1 MSQANA
7 LPEDGVREESAERER
22 GLKSRRHFYQVWT
35 VVGAIL
41 LTGVFA
47 YAMNM
52 LSVPVG
58 IIVWT
63 CIVVFCLRT
72 PVNRLEKLG
81 LNRAV
86 GTTIAYVLM
95 FVVLIGLGA
104 LMFSPVFG
112 VGDQF
117 MNLIQ
122 SVPTYVQQITDWY
135 NSVYP
140 QYEHLFQNDF
150 VSGWIDDLTKA
161 LGAWASETA
170 KVSAEG
176 LVAVGGS
183 IANSF
188 MVIGF
193 SMVVAFW
200 ILMELP
206 ALGRECRRLIGEK
219 RKEDAM
225 MLYVTFTRVMGGYI
239 KATLVQCLLI
249 GLACGIAFAII
260 GVPNYAALGGITG
273 LLNIIPVV
281 GPWLGG
287 ALAAIA
293 CVFVSPLTALIAVV
307 VTIAIQQF
315 VYTFVSPKLMSN
327 SVNVHPAL
335 VIIALLAG
343 SAIGSAMSGFMGGL
357 VGMLASIPA
366 VAVAKSVFVYY
377 FEKRTGRRIVSE
389 DGVFF
394 KGTPTEAEGMLV
406 DPLADMSS
414 SASDGGKKKVHRR
427 VLFKNNVHE
436 RSERDRVD
444 EGEKSPAEP
453 AEGIGSAR
461 GESPAQ
467 NEGSTHGKGSAQ
479 NEDD

>member
-1 MSQANA
+1 MSKASVVA
-7 LPEDGVREESAERER
+7 SSDDVCEERAEQ
-22 GLKSRRHFYQVWT
+22 RRRDKARKRCFQVWT
-35 VVGAIL
+35 IVGAIL

-47 YAMNM
+47 YAMNI

-63 CIVVFCLRT
+63 CIIVFCLRT

-81 LNRAV
+81 VNRV
-86 GTTIAYVLM
+86 IGTTIAYVLM
-95 FVVLIGLGA
+95 FVVLIGMGA
-104 LMFSPVFG
+104 LLFSPVFG
-112 VGDQF
+112 IGDQF
-117 MNLIQ
+117 MNLVQ
-122 SVPTYVQQITDWY
+122 SIPTYVQQITDWY

-140 QYEHLFQNDF
+140 QYEHLIQNDF
-150 VSGWIDDLTKA
+150 ISGWIADLSKSVGT
-161 LGAWASETA
+161 WASDTA
-170 KVSAEG
+170 KMSAEG
-176 LVAVGGS
+176 IVAVGGG

-219 RKEDAM
+219 HKDDAM
-225 MLYVTFTRVMGGYI
+225 MLYYTFTRVMGGYI
-239 KATLVQCLLI
+239 KATLLQCVLI

-293 CVFVSPLTALIAVV
+293 CVFVSPIVALVAVV

-327 SVNVHPAL
+327 SVDVHPAL

-377 FEKRTGRRIVSE
+377 FEKGTGRRIVAE

-394 KGTPTEAEGMLV
+394 KGTPTSTEGMFV

-414 SASDGGKKKVHRR
+414 PPSEKDRGRAHGVPVPKASGTKENKGGPAAGAAGKDPNPPDAEESAESD
-427 VLFKNNVHE
+427 N
-436 RSERDRVD
+436 D
-444 EGEKSPAEP
+444 
-453 AEGIGSAR
+453 
-461 GESPAQ
+461 
-467 NEGSTHGKGSAQ
+467 
-479 NEDD
+479 

>member
-1 MSQANA
+1 MSSSQSAP
-7 LPEDGVREESAERER
+7 LEDAAGEPIERER
-22 GLKSRRHFYQVWT
+22 REKARKHCCQVWT
-35 VVGAIL
+35 IVGAIL

-47 YAMNM
+47 YVLNV
-52 LSVPVG
+52 LSAPVG
-58 IIVWT
+58 VVVWT
-63 CIVVFCLRT
+63 CIIVFCLRT

-81 LNRAV
+81 LNRAI

-95 FVVLIGLGA
+95 IVVLAGLGV

-122 SVPTYVQQITDWY
+122 SIPTYVQQITDWY

-150 VSGWIDDLTKA
+150 VKDWINDLSKS

-170 KVSAEG
+170 KMSAEG
-176 LVAVGGS
+176 IVTVGGT
-183 IANSF
+183 IASSF

-200 ILMELP
+200 VLMELP
-206 ALGRECRRLIGEK
+206 ALGRECTRLIGEK
-219 RKEDAM
+219 RKEDAA
-225 MLYVTFTRVMGGYI
+225 MLHVTFTRVMGGYI
-239 KATLVQCLLI
+239 KATLVQCFLI

-293 CVFVSPLTALIAVV
+293 CVFVSPVVALVAVV

-315 VYTFVSPKLMSN
+315 VYTFVSPKLMSD
-327 SVNVHPAL
+327 SVDVHPAL
-335 VIIALLAG
+335 VILALLAG

-394 KGTPTEAEGMLV
+394 KGTPTATEGMLV
-406 DPLADMSS
+406 DPLADMASS
-414 SASDGGKKKVHRR
+414 TREDAVRKANRRRAWRKPSAAVGRYKK
-427 VLFKNNVHE
+427 E
-436 RSERDRVD
+436 QS
-444 EGEKSPAEP
+444 GQGPAEADGKP
-453 AEGIGSAR
+453 EPSEADE
-461 GESPAQ
+461 PAQ
-467 NEGSTHGKGSAQ
+467 GDKG
-479 NEDD
+479 

>member
-1 MSQANA
+1 MDKA
-7 LPEDGVREESAERER
+7 GVAPVDEAHKTDIDRER
-22 GLKSRRHFYQVWT
+22 GLKTRKRFYQVWT
-35 VVGAIL
+35 VIGAIL
-41 LTGVFA
+41 LAAAFA
-47 YAMNM
+47 YAMNV

-58 IIVWT
+58 IVVWT
-63 CIVVFCLRT
+63 CIIVFCLRA

-86 GTTIAYVLM
+86 GTTVAYVLM
-95 FVVLIGLGA
+95 FAVLVGMGA

-112 VGDQF
+112 IGDQF
-117 MNLIQ
+117 MNLVQ
-122 SVPTYVQQITDWY
+122 SIPTYVQQITDWY

-150 VSGWIDDLTKA
+150 VSGWIDDLTKSVA
-161 LGAWASETA
+161 AWASETA

-176 LVAVGGS
+176 IVVVGGT

-188 MVIGF
+188 MVVGF

-219 RKEDAM
+219 HKEDAM
-225 MLYVTFTRVMGGYI
+225 MLHVTFTRVMGGYI
-239 KATLVQCLLI
+239 KATLVQCFLI

-293 CVFVSPLTALIAVV
+293 CVFVSPLVALVAVV

-327 SVNVHPAL
+327 SVDVHPAL
-335 VIIALLAG
+335 VIVALLAG

-394 KGTPTEAEGMLV
+394 KGTPTGTEGMLV
-406 DPLADMSS
+406 DPLADMATPTHGRKDGKRRIRRRAHDDSAHAGSADEADEEPRSEGAPS
-414 SASDGGKKKVHRR
+414 SAKP
-427 VLFKNNVHE
+427 
-436 RSERDRVD
+436 SE
-444 EGEKSPAEP
+444 
-453 AEGIGSAR
+453 GSAKTDA
-461 GESPAQ
+461 PAM
-467 NEGSTHGKGSAQ
+467 ND
-479 NEDD
+479 ND

>member
-1 MSQANA
+1 MDKA
-7 LPEDGVREESAERER
+7 GVAPVDEAQEKEIERER
-22 GLKSRRHFYQVWT
+22 SQKTCKRFYQVWT

-41 LTGVFA
+41 LTAVFA
-47 YAMNM
+47 YAMNV

-58 IIVWT
+58 IVVWT
-63 CIVVFCLRT
+63 CIIVFCLRT

-81 LNRAV
+81 LNRAA

-95 FVVLIGLGA
+95 FAVLIGMGA

-117 MNLIQ
+117 MNLVQ
-122 SVPTYVQQITDWY
+122 SIPTYVQQITDWY

-150 VSGWIDDLTKA
+150 VSSWIDDLSKSV
-161 LGAWASETA
+161 GAWASETA

-176 LVAVGGS
+176 IVLVGGT

-188 MVIGF
+188 MVVGF

-225 MLYVTFTRVMGGYI
+225 MLHVTFTRVMGGYI
-239 KATLVQCLLI
+239 KATLVQCFLI

-293 CVFVSPLTALIAVV
+293 CVFVSPLVALVAVV

-327 SVNVHPAL
+327 SVDVHPAL

-394 KGTPTEAEGMLV
+394 KGTPTGTEGMLV
-406 DPLADMSS
+406 DPLADMAPSMRDGGNGKRKSRRRSHGEKGSADAVGSADDVKREPGSEDGSS
-414 SASDGGKKKVHRR
+414 SAKP
-427 VLFKNNVHE
+427 
-436 RSERDRVD
+436 SE
-444 EGEKSPAEP
+444 
-453 AEGIGSAR
+453 GSA
-461 GESPAQ
+461 ETDA
-467 NEGSTHGKGSAQ
+467 SAM
-479 NEDD
+479 NDND

>member
-1 MSQANA
+1 MSRSNAASSEDLREDPGEQA
-7 LPEDGVREESAERER
+7 R
-22 GLKSRRHFYQVWT
+22 GMKARKHCFQVWT

-41 LTGVFA
+41 LTAVFA
-47 YAMNM
+47 YVMNV

-58 IIVWT
+58 IVVWT
-63 CIVVFCLRT
+63 CIIVFCLRT

-95 FVVLIGLGA
+95 FVVLVGLGA
-104 LMFSPVFG
+104 LLFSPVFG
-112 VGDQF
+112 IGDQF

-122 SVPTYVQQITDWY
+122 SIPTYVQQITDWY

-150 VSGWIDDLTKA
+150 VSGWIDDLSKSVGT
-161 LGAWASETA
+161 WASDTA
-170 KVSAEG
+170 KMSAEG
-176 LVAVGGS
+176 IVAVGGG
-183 IANSF
+183 IASSF
-188 MVIGF
+188 MVVGF

-239 KATLVQCLLI
+239 KATLVQCFLI

-293 CVFVSPLTALIAVV
+293 CVFVSPVVALVAVV

-343 SAIGSAMSGFMGGL
+343 SAIGSAMSGFMGGI

-377 FEKRTGRRIVSE
+377 FEKRTGRRIVAE

-394 KGTPTEAEGMLV
+394 KGTPTSTEGMLV

-414 SASDGGKKKVHRR
+414 SPREKKDRSRASVRGERTPTRKRGGDRDEGSPGKAGEKPGSTGADDPGASD
-427 VLFKNNVHE
+427 N
-436 RSERDRVD
+436 D
-444 EGEKSPAEP
+444 
-453 AEGIGSAR
+453 
-461 GESPAQ
+461 
-467 NEGSTHGKGSAQ
+467 
-479 NEDD
+479 

>member
-1 MSQANA
+1 MRKADAA
-7 LPEDGVREESAERER
+7 LADDASEETPERER
-22 GLKSRRHFYQVWT
+22 MLKARKRYYQVWT
-35 VVGAIL
+35 VVAAIL

-47 YAMNM
+47 YLMNV

-58 IIVWT
+58 IVVWT
-63 CIVVFCLRT
+63 CIIVFCLRT

-81 LNRAV
+81 LNRGI

-117 MNLIQ
+117 MNLVQ
-122 SVPTYVQQITDWY
+122 SIPTYVQQITDWY

-150 VSGWIDDLTKA
+150 VKNWINDLTSS
-161 LGAWASETA
+161 LGGWASETA

-176 LVAVGGS
+176 IVTVGGT

-188 MVIGF
+188 MVFGF
-193 SMVVAFW
+193 AMVVAFW

-206 ALGRECRRLIGEK
+206 ALGRECRRLIGTK
-219 RKEDAM
+219 HKEDAE
-225 MLYVTFTRVMGGYI
+225 MLHITFTRVMGGYI
-239 KATLVQCLLI
+239 KATLVQCFLI

-293 CVFVSPLTALIAVV
+293 CVFVSPLVALIAVI

-327 SVNVHPAL
+327 SVDVHPAL

-377 FEKRTGRRIVSE
+377 FEKRTGRRIVAK

-394 KGTPTEAEGMLV
+394 KGTPTEKEGMLV

-414 SASDGGKKKVHRR
+414 PEGAGRRRAHRR
-427 VLFKNNVHE
+427 EH
-436 RSERDRVD
+436 
-444 EGEKSPAEP
+444 
-453 AEGIGSAR
+453 AR
-461 GESPAQ
+461 GP
-467 NEGSTHGKGSAQ
+467 KGSAEREQ
-479 NEDD
+479 GSQDGEPPASQGEKPESSQGSGSAGNEDD